1 MSDLK
6 MGTAEARF
14 ADIIWEREPITSG
27 QMAKIGAEEFN
38 WKKSTSHTVLRRL
51 CERGLFKNEDG
62 TVTSLISREEYYA
75 RHSEQYVE
83 ETFGGS
89 LPAFLA
95 AFGTRKKLT
104 DQEIDELQK
113 ENDEYTTADVIGKS
127 GIEQYMETTLRGHNG
142 SETLFVNNT
151 GKVIEISERT
161 EPTAGNDVYLKSEA
175 KRS

>member
-38 WKKSTSHTVLRRL
+38 WKKSTSHTVLRR
-51 CERGLFKNEDG
+51 
-62 TVTSLISREEYYA
+62 
-75 RHSEQYVE
+75 EQYVE

-113 ENDEYTTADVIGKS
+113 VIDG
-127 GIEQYMETTLRGHNG
+127 MR
-142 SETLFVNNT
+142 
-151 GKVIEISERT
+151 R
-161 EPTAGNDVYLKSEA
+161 
-175 KRS
+175 

>member
-113 ENDEYTTADVIGKS
+113 ELFEKIKEGDIVEGVVKNVTDFGAFIDLGGADGLLGIRFIGTDS
-127 GIEQYMETTLRGHNG
+127 GSLLAQ
-142 SETLFVNNT
+142 LF
-151 GKVIEISERT
+151 
-161 EPTAGNDVYLKSEA
+161 A
-175 KRS
+175 

>member
-27 QMAKIGAEEFN
+27 QIAKIGAEEFN
-38 WKKSTSHTVLRRL
+38 WKKSTSHTVLRL
-51 CERGLFKNEDG
+51 GERGLFKNEDG

-83 ETFGGS
+83 DTFGGS

-95 AFGTRKKLT
+95 AFGTRKKLS
-104 DQEIDELQK
+104 DEEIDELQK
-113 ENDEYTTADVIGKS
+113 VIDG
-127 GIEQYMETTLRGHNG
+127 MR
-142 SETLFVNNT
+142 
-151 GKVIEISERT
+151 R
-161 EPTAGNDVYLKSEA
+161 
-175 KRS
+175 